1 MRALLFA
8 LPLLLAGCSVFEGD
22 EHPRACTD
30 QYVSY
35 TVDVR
40 LPDGAPADSVSIT
53 AENERTGQVYGPCN
67 GIIADGVGCGESG
80 TYTVYTDAQESATS
94 RAGDDVT
101 VRGTRGDLAFE
112 AAFRFRTDG
121 CHVDK
126 LAGPDTVTLR

>member
-1 MRALLFA
+1 MRALFLV
-8 LPLLLAGCSVFEGD
+8 LPLLAGCSVFEGD
-22 EHPRACTD
+22 EHPRTCTD

-35 TVDVR
+35 TVGVR

-80 TYTVYTDAQESATS
+80 TYTVYTDAQEGATS
-94 RAGDDVT
+94 EEGDDVT
-101 VRGTRGDLAFE
+101 VRGTRGALTFE
-112 AAFRFRTDG
+112 AAFRFRSDG

-126 LAGPDTVTLR
+126 LSGPDAVTLR